1 MATLTRHGRRRAPP
15 RGGLCCGSLR
25 AALSWGGFAASRQRT
40 LDRVLE
46 PSTVYF
52 EVVQRP
58 GAPLWPPIVPLGLLE
73 AGRCTPDISEVDEV
87 TQNLSYPVSS
97 VIKREKLRFRQRLP
111 RSNLPTSATIDLVVS

>member
-1 MATLTRHGRRRAPP
+1 MKPMPFADSLTKLLYAVSCTQRV
-15 RGGLCCGSLR
+15 LR
-25 AALSWGGFAASRQRT
+25 YSDVA
-40 LDRVLE
+40 DRVLK

-58 GAPLWPPIVPLGLLE
+58 GAPLWPPIVPLGLRE